1 MSELIDNRAQRQKE
15 LKELIQRLHDGASV
29 EDVREDFARSFGSV
43 SASEIADVEQALIRD
58 GLPVGDIQRLC
69 DVHSAV
75 FKGSIE
81 EIHRP
86 ADPSSVPGH
95 PVHTMR
101 RENEAL
107 EALIEHRLRPHLD
120 DYASNDSRSALTAL
134 REDVDQLSRISLHYS
149 KKENLF
155 FPFLEQYG
163 ITAPPKVMWGVD
175 DEIRDAIREIR
186 TSLDSLEDRR
196 PVMRSKIEAV
206 LLKVGEMIFKEENIL
221 FPMMMETL
229 EPGDWKVVADGIGE
243 IGYYLI
249 DNVAEWTPPAEDDT
263 STEQA
268 SDSVPQGAAVQGPDP
283 LLTLPSGQLRLSE
296 IVCLMDTMP
305 MDVTFVGSDDT
316 VKYFSQGSDRI
327 FDRNKAIIGR
337 KVTNCHPPASVHVVE
352 KILEDFK
359 AGRKDHEDFWIK
371 IGKRYVYIRYYAVR
385 SRDGE
390 YLGTMEVTQ
399 DIAPIQ
405 ELQGEKR
412 LLSDTE

>member
-1 MSELIDNRAQRQKE
+1 MSELIDNHTQRQKE
-15 LKELIQRLHDGASV
+15 LKDLIQRLHDGASV

-43 SASEIADVEQALIRD
+43 SAAEIADVEQALIRD

-86 ADPSSVPGH
+86 ADPASVPGH

-107 EALIEHRLRPHLD
+107 EELIERRLRPHLE
-120 DYASNDSRSALTAL
+120 DYTSNDSRSALTAL
-134 REDVDQLSRISLHYS
+134 REDVAQLSRIGLHYS

-175 DEIRDAIREIR
+175 DEIRDAIREVR
-186 TSLDSLEDRR
+186 TSLDSLDDRR
-196 PVMRSKIEAV
+196 PVLRTKMDAV
-206 LLKVGEMIFKEENIL
+206 LLRVGEMIFKEENIL

-229 EPGDWKVVADGIGE
+229 KPKDWKVVADGIGE

-249 DNVAEWTPPAEDDT
+249 DNVAAWTP
-263 STEQA
+263 A
-268 SDSVPQGAAVQGPDP
+268 SDPAAAGPEDAPVSQGAAAMEPDP

-296 IVCLMDTMP
+296 IVGLMDTLP

-316 VKYFSQGSDRI
+316 VRYFSQGSDRI

-371 IGKRYVYIRYYAVR
+371 MGMRYVYIRYYAVR
-385 SRDGE
+385 SKDGD

-405 ELQGEKR
+405 GLQGEKR
-412 LLSDTE
+412 LLSEAE